1 MVGPGGHG
9 RLNSHPINRNPMG
22 LNSAEA
28 LAALSLITRSEQ
40 KVLIGRLGRD
50 PELRTFPSGAYKAEA
65 SIAINRLGEKDQ
77 SDWFK
82 VEIWDAE
89 GQRFTD
95 TARKGDLIEVSGRV
109 KLEQW
114 NDKQT
119 GKLKWQWLIRADD
132 WRVVRRPGEAVS
144 QAPAAARQAAAS
156 AGSGNATAA
165 PPPAWNSN
173 AADSFDEEEVPF

>member
-1 MVGPGGHG
+1 
-9 RLNSHPINRNPMG
+9 MG
-22 LNSAEA
+22 LNPAEA

-95 TARKGDLIEVSGRV
+95 TARKGDLVELSGRV

-119 GKLKWQWLIRADD
+119 GELKWQWLIRADD
-132 WRVVRRPGEAVS
+132 WRVVRRPGEAAG
-144 QAPAAARQAAAS
+144 QASAATRQAAAPAS
-156 AGSGNATAA
+156 SGNATAA
-165 PPPAWNSN
+165 TTWQSNPAT
-173 AADSFDEEEVPF
+173 AAAYDDSEVPF

>member
-1 MVGPGGHG
+1 
-9 RLNSHPINRNPMG
+9 MG
-22 LNSAEA
+22 LNPAEA

-95 TARKGDLIEVSGRV
+95 TARKGDLVELSGRV

-119 GKLKWQWLIRADD
+119 GELKWQWLIRADD
-132 WRVVRRPGEAVS
+132 WRVVRRPGEAAG
-144 QAPAAARQAAAS
+144 QAPAATRQAAAPAS
-156 AGSGNATAA
+156 SGNATASA
-165 PPPAWNSN
+165 PAWGSKP
-173 AADSFDEEEVPF
+173 AADSFGEEEVPF